1 MHEYR
6 PTLKELDGTNPG
18 QNPYVLCRL
27 FKKHDESLEGSNGE
41 DVKRTA
47 STPMTANHFPDEI
60 QSDSSLDP
68 ASSSQIT
75 EGEKPLTV
83 IHENSEEAISNI
95 ITAVD
100 SHSDGCDAPAAQN
113 QIVKPAA
120 EIVLASFVSDGK
132 QFKSTKQMG
141 NVSVA
146 EKISTISSQNNSF
159 GNLF

>member
-1 MHEYR
+1 ME
-6 PTLKELDGTNPG
+6 
-18 QNPYVLCRL
+18 
-27 FKKHDESLEGSNGE
+27 
-41 DVKRTA
+41 RTA
-47 STPMTANHFPDEI
+47 STPMTANHSPDEI

-120 EIVLASFVSDGK
+120 EVRLAVIVFIYCFFLSLDFTLSLVLFQNIEFVGLLTICSR
-132 QFKSTKQMG
+132 
-141 NVSVA
+141 
-146 EKISTISSQNNSF
+146 ISHLTLRIFMTQQTSN
-159 GNLF
+159 